1 MESGLSSIP
10 RGTAAARPAP
20 HLKYTGRNRPYNR
33 AVTRRIP
40 LVVLVLATLVLTAC
54 TSRTGGADIPP
65 EGSGNSTAG
74 LETVAI
80 RETVREFLEAYARS
94 GETVQPLRTLVSGA
108 ELRDWVHWL
117 GVQNRHLEQAT
128 GELEVR
134 AVRVL
139 QIRDEVAAA
148 AVDATIRFTFEGE
161 DGEEGTITRSFQS
174 PVILTRLQRPGA
186 WAVLDVV
193 RDGRSMT
200 DSIIVLEPPVA
211 ARGKGLVVE
220 AVSVYRFTAGTVV
233 NLRMRNVGGARV
245 RIDRE
250 RSVLQVAG
258 QPLEPLGTTVTLSR
272 ALPPDQLVQGA
283 FDFPDVELNAVP
295 EAMVLRFHGDREPIA
310 LAFPA
315 EAFTTDVA

>member
-1 MESGLSSIP
+1 MARRSS
-10 RGTAAARPAP
+10 
-20 HLKYTGRNRPYNR
+20 
-33 AVTRRIP
+33 
-40 LVVLVLATLVLTAC
+40 VLVFLLGSLTLAAC
-54 TSRTGGADIPP
+54 TSQSEEFQIPP
-65 EGSGNSTAG
+65 EGTGEASTAG

-80 RETVREFLEAYARS
+80 RETILEFLDAYARS
-94 GETVQPLRTLVSGA
+94 GDTVEPLRDLVTGP

-128 GELEVR
+128 GNLEVR
-134 AVRVL
+134 AVRIL

-148 AVDATIRFTFEGE
+148 AVDADVRFTFLAEEGE
-161 DGEEGTITRSFQS
+161 ESAIPRSFQS
-174 PVILTRLQRPGA
+174 PVILSRHGGPGS

-200 DSIIVLEPPVA
+200 DSITVLKPPVS
-211 ARGKGLVVE
+211 ARDQGLVVE

-233 NLRMRNVGGARV
+233 NLRVRNVGGDPV

-258 QPLEPLGTTVTLSR
+258 QSLRPLGTTVTFSG
-272 ALPPDQLVQGA
+272 ALPPDRLIQGA
-283 FDFPDVELNAVP
+283 FDFPNVELTTIP
-295 EAMVLRFHGDREPIA
+295 EGMLLRFHDGREPIT

-315 EAFTTDVA
+315 EAFAQGA